1 MIGIKYKYNHE
12 NADHRSEGN
21 IELFIVTKRI

>member
-12 NADHRSEGN
+12 NANHRREGN
-21 IELFIVTKRI
+21 IELFIVSKRI